1 MSASATMQRVV
12 RTSNPLPNHPRP
24 KINALIEDSVGSL
37 KTKVSDVET
46 PIKDVYKAL
55 ILAKILHLEE
65 TEMIRKEE
73 D

>member
-1 MSASATMQRVV
+1 MSASTTMQRVA
-12 RTSNPLPNHPRP
+12 RTSNPLPNHPGP
-24 KINALIEDSVGSL
+24 KINALIEDSIGSL

-46 PIKDVYKAL
+46 PIEDVYKAL

-65 TEMIRKEE
+65 TKMIRREE